1 MAPPPSD
8 SDSPNVT
15 LPQALT
21 GLEGD
26 AIVSWN
32 IGLRGL
38 RQLVASDRGADKTAA
53 KDQHGVSRQLGYGC
67 IDSLLD
73 SLGSDV
79 DVVALQEC
87 KLTSRS
93 DLSPEIACP
102 SGWDSYHAVCGDA
115 SGGAIP
121 TTSRGRSKTGYAGV
135 ATYVR
140 IGKRVVAAEE
150 GVTGALT
157 PPERIARG
165 DAVGHYGRMSEAF
178 DRARMLELDSEGRC
192 VLVDLGAFVLFNVYV
207 PSLSSDDEDRERFKL
222 DFLVAVEIRYRALL
236 DAGRRVVLCGD
247 WNVSYG
253 VIDSAVAIE
262 ERLMDEALCEQNQSR
277 RWLRRQV
284 SGGEGAKG
292 AERDPLVDVFRREY
306 PAARGA
312 YTCWNV
318 SAGAQ
323 LTNYGSRI
331 DYFLCDEVTAAS
343 VARCGIAPKHEGS
356 DHAPVFIVIRRGS
369 DCSLKDTGN
378 EGNGVNPLA
387 SSACVAAA
395 GRQARL
401 TDSFFKASAGAPNDI
416 WGSAETVGGVVH
428 GMANATGGDR
438 GSLARS
444 QPALA
449 GVKRKH
455 EGGGAGGAASIKS
468 FFGPKDVGKKPT
480 SAASADTNP
489 PPDVPIDLGTR
500 DVPAQVPAQE
510 LTSAPTAS
518 IETVAAWK
526 AIQKRMAPPKCR
538 GHGLPCKVR
547 TVKEGTNKGRGF
559 FCCPKPKGMK
569 GDKNADCGFFQWE
582 KVYRK

>member
-236 DAGRRVVLCGD
+236 DA
-247 WNVSYG
+247 
-253 VIDSAVAIE
+253 
-262 ERLMDEALCEQNQSR
+262 
-277 RWLRRQV
+277 
-284 SGGEGAKG
+284 
-292 AERDPLVDVFRREY
+292 
-306 PAARGA
+306 
-312 YTCWNV
+312 
-318 SAGAQ
+318 
-323 LTNYGSRI
+323 
-331 DYFLCDEVTAAS
+331 
-343 VARCGIAPKHEGS
+343 
-356 DHAPVFIVIRRGS
+356 
-369 DCSLKDTGN
+369 
-378 EGNGVNPLA
+378 
-387 SSACVAAA
+387 
-395 GRQARL
+395 
-401 TDSFFKASAGAPNDI
+401 
-416 WGSAETVGGVVH
+416 
-428 GMANATGGDR
+428 
-438 GSLARS
+438 
-444 QPALA
+444 
-449 GVKRKH
+449 
-455 EGGGAGGAASIKS
+455 
-468 FFGPKDVGKKPT
+468 
-480 SAASADTNP
+480 
-489 PPDVPIDLGTR
+489 
-500 DVPAQVPAQE
+500 
-510 LTSAPTAS
+510 
-518 IETVAAWK
+518 
-526 AIQKRMAPPKCR
+526 
-538 GHGLPCKVR
+538 
-547 TVKEGTNKGRGF
+547 
-559 FCCPKPKGMK
+559 
-569 GDKNADCGFFQWE
+569 
-582 KVYRK
+582 